1 MNLYMMGFAKI
12 GINILEERNRLSSLR
27 LEIMCVCF
35 LETSLKSVFLNFH
48 WDIIDWHNMII
59 CYYNYMLS
67 RFGGTTYW
75 FDTLVLPLNIS

>member
-35 LETSLKSVFLNFH
+35 LETSLKSVFFNFH
-48 WDIIDWHNMII
+48 
-59 CYYNYMLS
+59 
-67 RFGGTTYW
+67 
-75 FDTLVLPLNIS
+75 